1 MCVSIYILTGI
12 EVTPAT
18 IIAILT
24 VLGYSLYDTVVIFDK
39 IKDNSA
45 KIKESKI
52 SSSVMNL
59 TFNEVL
65 MRSINTSI
73 TSIIPIAS
81 LILVG
86 NYLGLQGALTDFAI
100 PLLIGMFSGTYSSI
114 FVTAPFISKLLTN
127 K

>member
-1 MCVSIYILTGI
+1 MSQFNTTEL
-12 EVTPAT
+12 
-18 IIAILT
+18 
-24 VLGYSLYDTVVIFDK
+24 DFDK

-45 KIKESKI
+45 KIKESSI
-52 SSSVMNL
+52 SVTVMNS
-59 TFNEVL
+59 TFNEVI

-73 TSIIPIAS
+73 TSIIPVAS

-114 FVTAPFISKLLTN
+114 FVTAPFISRLLTN